1 MESLTR
7 GLLRGLDE
15 RPVEAPLTDR
25 DLSEHQNISVKHP
38 VMFMDVFIFLDTHTS
53 SVSKSLNR
61 EFTRNG
67 LHQLIV
73 LSICMLYSVVL
84 DIFLIIWSSFD
95 ELGIFYMVCTNRKF
109 IFNMRDGA
117 SNGLHSQE
125 YRCFIV
131 LASSAHCG
139 RLKRFWCH

>member
-1 MESLTR
+1 
-7 GLLRGLDE
+7 
-15 RPVEAPLTDR
+15 
-25 DLSEHQNISVKHP
+25 
-38 VMFMDVFIFLDTHTS
+38 MFMDMFIFLDTHTS

-84 DIFLIIWSSFD
+84 DIFLIIWSAFD
-95 ELGIFYMVCTNRKF
+95 ELGIFYMVCTNRKL

-125 YRCFIV
+125 SRCFVV

-139 RLKRFWCH
+139 RLKLFLVSLTNQNLA